1 MVFCWMCGALD
12 FTSNQKLKIVEEFF
26 FLETIQ
32 LLQQPQFSKQTLPMV
47 NFFLQFQNFKI
58 WKVFVAIEGRRKPN
72 CKKKKRKKLFFKKQ
86 NCGFWNRN
94 SKTFFVSF
102 FLPLQMMLWQSPRW
116 QYVKSTHWNKWLF
129 VSLALFPQIDGD
141 VRNGQW
147 SQRHKVWRGDALP
160 NVWQQLVL
168 V

>member
-32 LLQQPQFSKQTLPMV
+32 LLQQPQFSKQTLPLV

-116 QYVKSTHWNKWLF
+116 QYVKSTQWEKWLGNF
-129 VSLALFPQIDGD
+129 SSVPTNRLGCRKWQMEPQSLRRLCFT
-141 VRNGQW
+141 
-147 SQRHKVWRGDALP
+147 